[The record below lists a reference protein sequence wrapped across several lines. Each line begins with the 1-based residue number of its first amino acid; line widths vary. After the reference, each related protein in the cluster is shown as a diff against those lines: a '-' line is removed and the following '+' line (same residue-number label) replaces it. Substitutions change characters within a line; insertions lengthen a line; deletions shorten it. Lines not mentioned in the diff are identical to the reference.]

1 MIAISGFLTAIE
13 CNKFVFGPTPLLELT
28 ARGGREREGN
38 ERGRKKRKG
47 DRKRKGQEEGRREV
61 MEGEES

>member
-28 ARGGREREGN
+28 AREGSVREGN
-38 ERGRKKRKG
+38 ERGRKRKG
-47 DRKRKGQEEGRREV
+47 REIGKGRDRKKEEGK
-61 MEGEES
+61 